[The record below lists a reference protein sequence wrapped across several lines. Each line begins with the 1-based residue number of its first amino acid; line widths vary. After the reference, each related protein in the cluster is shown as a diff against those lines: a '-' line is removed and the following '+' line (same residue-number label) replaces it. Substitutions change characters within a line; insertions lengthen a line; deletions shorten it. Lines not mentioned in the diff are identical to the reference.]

1 MKAVDELEREIRR
14 REAELAIL
22 KRALATLKGLKAGP
36 ADAAHRGRR
45 RPMTDAE
52 KHKLSAALKKAW
64 QKRRAAQKSNE
75 SGSKKAAA
83 S

>member
-1 MKAVDELEREIRR
+1 MKAVEELEREIRR

-22 KRALATLKGLKAGP
+22 TRARATLTGMKAG
-36 ADAAHRGRR
+36 DAVVARRGRR
-45 RPMTDAE
+45 RPLTEAE

-64 QKRRAAQKSNE
+64 QKRRAAQKANE
-75 SGSKKAAA
+75 SGAKKAAA